1 MRAKAWLV
9 RLAILCLSMLG
20 STTGLTQAY
29 HPIPILPEV
38 RCSSYD
44 RDDYSYPQSIEA
56 DIVRYNLD
64 GQIMSPYTDEVFAS
78 TAETDIEHIVATSE
92 AHDSGL
98 CAASVSVRRNFAR
111 DLDNLTLASP
121 SLNRYEKSAKDPAE
135 WLPRLS
141 RVWYVET
148 YIYVKS
154 KYGLSMN
161 ELEAQTVVLILRS
174 HAPDCENADLQTEL
188 DCHTE
193 RITDGTVSTPAQ
205 PVVSVSQF
213 VCTNGSVNVREGA
226 GTNFSK
232 VGLANSRTKYG
243 IMSTNHNGQS
253 IEGNRRWHR
262 IVGEGG
268 LQGWISEAVAPVCT
282 KSQNSQR
289 PPDVFERVSA
299 TPTPQPV
306 VTSQPIQ
313 QPPPAQPQV
322 QQRPAVVQPT
332 PIPQPQQSVPQVTY
346 VRNCTHAR
354 ELGIAPVHR
363 GHPAYRRAL
372 DRNNDGIGC
381 E

>member
-9 RLAILCLSMLG
+9 GLAIFCLSMLW
-20 STTGLTQAY
+20 STTGLTQTY

-56 DIVRYNLD
+56 DIVRHNLN
-64 GQIMSPYTDEVFAS
+64 GQIMSPYTGEVFAS

-98 CAASVSVRRNFAR
+98 CAASASVRRNFAR
-111 DLDNLTLASP
+111 DLDNLTLARP
-121 SLNRYEKSAKDPAE
+121 SLNRWEKGAKDPAE

-148 YIYVKS
+148 YISVKS
-154 KYGLSMN
+154 KYGLNMDN
-161 ELEAQTVVLILRS
+161 REARAVVDVLHE
-174 HAPDCENADLQTEL
+174 HAPHCQSANLQTQL

-193 RITDGTVSTPAQ
+193 RITGGTVSPPAQ
-205 PVVSVSQF
+205 PAVSESQF
-213 VCTNGSVNVREGA
+213 VCPNGSVNVRKGA

-232 VGLANSRTKYG
+232 VGFANSGTKYG
-243 IMSTNHNGQS
+243 IKSTNRNGQS
-253 IEGNRRWHR
+253 IRGNRRWHR
-262 IVGEGG
+262 IAGEGG

-282 KSQNSQR
+282 RSQNSLR
-289 PPDVFERVSA
+289 PSGVFKRVSA
-299 TPTPQPV
+299 SPAPQPV
-306 VTSQPIQ
+306 ATS
-313 QPPPAQPQV
+313 PAQPQV
-322 QQRPAVVQPT
+322 RQQPAQPVVQPT
-332 PIPQPQQSVPQVTY
+332 PIPQPQQSAPQITY
-346 VRNCTHAR
+346 VKNCKEARN
-354 ELGIAPVHR
+354 LGIAPVRR

-372 DRNNDGIGC
+372 DRDNDGIGC